1 LRSELTSIRK
11 RGRIIFAFLILM
23 GLIFVARAVQIQ
35 IIQHGKFSKYARS
48 QQQSAMPLK
57 ARRGA
62 IYDCEGRALAY
73 DVEARTY
80 TVNPG
85 YMKSPGRE
93 ARKLARLTGKSTS
106 YWKRRFRQ
114 HPGFLVV
121 ADRVPQEKES
131 SFEESGIETLRS
143 RTETVRVYPYGQLA
157 GEIVGKMGI
166 DDVGLSGLEKQ
177 YDGILSG
184 VDGSSIYLRDARGKA
199 VTTWEHTIV
208 QPRDGSDVYL
218 ALDIDLQQ
226 IVEDELEEML
236 HTSGS
241 LWGSAIFLDVETG
254 GILACATVEK
264 YRPRYARCR
273 NIVDMN
279 EPGSTLKIVPL
290 ACVFQAGI
298 FEPDDIV
305 NVEGGRFRV
314 GRRSIRDDHAYD
326 SLRCDEI
333 GIYSSNIGASKLGI
347 ASGGERIYRTLVRF
361 GFGAKTGIDFPGES
375 AGSLQKPEGW
385 SDHLLANICFGYG
398 VATTGIQIA
407 AAYGAIA
414 SGGDL
419 LKPYFASHLVRP
431 GGKMEILNSRS
442 VVRKVIDGSTVRVLN
457 DIFREVVRRGT
468 AVKARDDL
476 GLIAGKTGTA
486 LRLKKEG
493 RGYDPRRSLA
503 SFAGYFP
510 EARPRVVGY
519 IMFDEPQTSIY
530 GGEVA
535 APVMKKIARRYVS
548 LPKNSLLVAASD
560 KGADPDEGSNANL
573 PGEAT
578 ILTASVSRSLPA
590 SDIRNIETNQGQLPD
605 FRGMT
610 MREALVCL
618 RTLSVEF
625 RIVGSGVVKSQIPP
639 PGTAILRVESVELIG
654 GRQ

>member
-1 LRSELTSIRK
+1 MRSELTSIRK
-11 RGRIIFAFLILM
+11 RGRVIVVFLVLA

-35 IIQHGKFSKYARS
+35 IIQHGKFAKYARS

-57 ARRGA
+57 AKRGA

-73 DVEARTY
+73 DMEARSY

-85 YMKSPGRE
+85 YMKSPDR
-93 ARKLARLTGKSTS
+93 AASKLARLTGKSAS
-106 YWKRRFRQ
+106 YWKKEFRQ

-143 RTETVRVYPYGQLA
+143 RTETVRLYPYGELA
-157 GEIVGKMGI
+157 DEILGRMGI

-184 VDGSSIYLRDARGKA
+184 ADGSSIYLRDARGKV

-208 QPRDGSDVYL
+208 QPRDGSDIYL

-226 IVEDELEEML
+226 IVEGELEAML
-236 HTSGS
+236 NTSGS
-241 LWGSAIFLDVETG
+241 LWGSAIFLDVGTG

-264 YRPRYARCR
+264 SRPAYARCR

-279 EPGSTLKIVPL
+279 EPGSTFKIVPL

-305 NVEGGRFRV
+305 NVEGGRFRI

-375 AGSLQKPEGW
+375 AGSLQKPESW

-398 VATTGIQIA
+398 IATTGVQIA

-414 SGGDL
+414 SGGNL
-419 LKPYFASHLVRP
+419 LKPYFTSHLVRP
-431 GGKMEILNSRS
+431 GGDMEILNSKT
-442 VVRKVIDGSTVRVLN
+442 VVRKVIDGRTVGILN

-468 AVKARDDL
+468 ALKARDDL

-493 RGYDPRRSLA
+493 RGYDPGRSLA

-535 APVMKKIARRYVS
+535 APVMRSIARRYVS
-548 LPKNSLLVAASD
+548 LPKNSLLVATRDERATS
-560 KGADPDEGSNANL
+560 DEGDIADS

-590 SDIRNIETNQGQLPD
+590 PDIKDIGDRQGHLPD

-618 RTLSVEF
+618 RTLGVEF
-625 RIVGSGVVKSQIPP
+625 RIVGSGVVKSQTPP
-639 PGTAILRVESVELIG
+639 PGTTILRVESVELIG
-654 GRQ
+654 GPQ